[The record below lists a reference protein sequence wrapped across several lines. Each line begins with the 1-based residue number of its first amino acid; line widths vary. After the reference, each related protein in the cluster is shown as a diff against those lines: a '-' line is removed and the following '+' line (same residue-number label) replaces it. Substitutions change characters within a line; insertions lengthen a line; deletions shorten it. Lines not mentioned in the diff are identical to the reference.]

1 MATAQEAVRR
11 LTIQTSAPGAD
22 EAAASLRKV
31 EKAMDGVTVASQSTE
46 KATLSLDNK
55 FAAIERKYVAQVR
68 AQQDYEKIQ
77 RQVNAAVAQNPAL
90 QERANVVLAQ
100 AAARLNAT
108 GVANDNVT
116 KSTGLAR
123 HELIN
128 LGRQAQDVAVSLA
141 GGQSPFTVLAQQG
154 SQIADVFVSSEAGL
168 KGFAMQA
175 REGLASLLTPGR
187 AVVLGFA
194 AAGAAAYGLYRL
206 LRTEEPTA
214 EKNLEEHARLV
225 GIVKSA
231 YGDATDAAGKFYAQ
245 SREQT
250 ILQSIANIDRLKNNL
265 RSLVEE
271 MTKASTTP
279 TSLGMPEMG
288 IAPDPSA
295 VVAQDRFK
303 GLGSAISD
311 LQDSIRAGAPDFE
324 AFNKRVSELGTNEPA
339 LREAALRLLEISK
352 SATEMS
358 QKVALAEAS
367 LRLMQG
373 TATEADRALLN
384 LSGTINKVDM
394 GKIREQ
400 NELAMKSL
408 TAFSPAAKAEIAF
421 QETRLRLQDQV
432 NRQQL
437 TAAEQLE
444 QAEAARALSLKG
456 SQVAISEA
464 ARERELAARQAV
476 AQSELE
482 ISLIGRTIGEQT
494 RLRADLQARQQIE
507 QEAARNR
514 TAFDEAEFARLQKIN
529 AELGQ
534 RAEMVARAQV
544 KADISFGRQT
554 SLLSP
559 EDVAIAQQL
568 KNLYPDVA
576 TALASVEAQGLR
588 TNQALSGLAST
599 ASGALTTGLTD
610 ILDGTKSVGQGFQD
624 MSKIIIRAI
633 QEMIVKLLI
642 VQPLMQSLQGTLGGS
657 TAGGGIG
664 GLGFLGSLFGGAPS
678 VTASGAIAGAIGPTS
693 VGGAPLVGLHSGGIV
708 GSEATFTRYVHPAY
722 FDDAPRMHTGGI
734 AGDEVPIIAKKGEGV
749 FTPGQMRALG
759 GGAVTIG
766 DTNIVIRGNV
776 GPNELEAIKA
786 ELAAHR
792 RVIAKQVDDQRRSTR
807 LNMTGVG

>member
-1 MATAQEAVRR
+1 MATTQEAIRR

-22 EAAASLRKV
+22 QAAASLRGV

-46 KATLSLDNK
+46 KATLSLDQK

-100 AAARLNAT
+100 VAARLNAT

-116 KSTGLAR
+116 KSSGLAR
-123 HELIN
+123 YELIN

-175 REGLASLLTPGR
+175 REGLASILTPGR
-187 AVVLGFA
+187 AVVLGFTA
-194 AAGAAAYGLYRL
+194 ASAAAYGLYRL

-225 GIVKSA
+225 GLVKSA
-231 YGDATDAAGKFYAQ
+231 YNEATDAAGKFYSQ

-250 ILQSIANIDRLKNNL
+250 VLQSISNIDRLRNNL
-265 RSLVEE
+265 RALVDE

-288 IAPDPSA
+288 IGPDPSA

-303 GLGSAISD
+303 GFRAAIAD
-311 LQDSIRAGAPDFE
+311 LQATIRAGAPDFE
-324 AFNKRVSELGTNEPA
+324 AFNKRVSELGTNDPA
-339 LREAALRLLEISK
+339 LRESALRLLDISK
-352 SATEMS
+352 NATEMA

-400 NELAMKSL
+400 NEIAMKSL
-408 TAFSPAAKAEIAF
+408 SAFSPAAKAEIAF

-432 NRQQL
+432 NRKQL

-456 SQVAISEA
+456 SQVALSEA
-464 ARERELAARQAV
+464 ARERELAARQSV
-476 AQSELE
+476 AQAELE
-482 ISLIGRTIGEQT
+482 ISLIGKTIGEQA
-494 RLRADLQARQQIE
+494 RLRADLQARQQLE

-514 TAFDEAEFARLQKIN
+514 TTFDEAEFARLQKIN
-529 AELGQ
+529 AELGK
-534 RAEMVARAQV
+534 RAEMAARASV
-544 KADISFGRQT
+544 NDNIRFGAQT
-554 SLLSP
+554 AFLSQ
-559 EDVAIAQQL
+559 EDVQIAQQL
-568 KNLYPDVA
+568 KQLYPDVA
-576 TALASVEAQGLR
+576 TALGSVEAQALR
-588 TNQALSGLAST
+588 TNNAFREVSTTIENSLAS
-599 ASGALTTGLTD
+599 GLTD
-610 ILDGTKSVGQGFQD
+610 IAMGTKSVSQGFSD
-624 MSKIIIRAI
+624 MAMSILRSIEQVII
-633 QEMIVKLLI
+633 KLLI
-642 VQPLMQSLQGTLGGS
+642 VQPLMQSLQGALGGS
-657 TAGGGIG
+657 GGFGLGNLFGLGGGSSTVGAMQIG
-664 GLGFLGSLFGGAPS
+664 NQFFPTVGFH
-678 VTASGAIAGAIGPTS
+678 T
-693 VGGAPLVGLHSGGIV
+693 GGIV
-708 GSEATFTRYVHPAY
+708 GSEPTFTRSVHPSVFEA
-722 FDDAPRMHTGGI
+722 APRFHGGGI
-734 AGDEVPIIAKKGEGV
+734 AGDEVPIIARRGEGV
-749 FTPGQMRALG
+749 FTPGQMAAMG
-759 GGAVTIG
+759 GGRAPEITVNLIEDSSRAGQVKQSQNSNGGIDIDAFVDSITAKNIG
-766 DTNIVIRGNV
+766 NPGSATRQTLGQA
-776 GPNELEAIKA
+776 GR
-786 ELAAHR
+786 LASR
-792 RVIAKQVDDQRRSTR
+792 
-807 LNMTGVG
+807 